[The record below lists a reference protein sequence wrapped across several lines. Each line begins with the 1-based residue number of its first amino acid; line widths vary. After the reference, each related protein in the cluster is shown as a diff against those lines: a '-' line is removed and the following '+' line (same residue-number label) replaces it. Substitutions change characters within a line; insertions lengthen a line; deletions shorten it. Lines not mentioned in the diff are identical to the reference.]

1 MSLEHK
7 LAQLE
12 IEAVEGEIFLMSRR
26 ELRERFSFLN
36 GRIDTSR
43 LVRNLLWQDHNLIKA
58 GTLRPVEG
66 NIRSYWYAR
75 VKPVLARARARGFDD
90 KYSTLIRELR
100 DMVVEHKV
108 LRYADFGF
116 LDESRNQRQLG
127 QDNPH
132 IWCVAE
138 KTGHLNLLEQFH
150 RLYGVTF
157 YALGGQPSALG
168 SESFVA
174 MLKGAG
180 LNRASCLMV
189 SIVDF
194 DPAGLSIIES
204 FMHHLTA
211 LGFEGQLRHTSLI
224 HPARLTKEQIMLNR
238 YPLPRSSRQLTIRQ
252 DWLDRT
258 GGLKAYGYQSYGLEA
273 DAMSREQL
281 TQLFEQEI
289 TPHLNTSLQHLK
301 RRRLELELLAALK
314 ATLLKRLF

>member
-12 IEAVEGEIFLMSRR
+12 IEAVNGEIFLMNRR

-58 GTLRPVEG
+58 EALRPVEG

-75 VKPVLARARARGFDD
+75 VKPVLARAKARGFDD
-90 KYSTLIRELR
+90 KYGTVIDELR

-116 LDESRNQRQLG
+116 MDESRNQRQLG

-138 KTGHLNLLEQFH
+138 KTGHLSLLEQFH
-150 RLYGVTF
+150 RSYGVTI

-168 SESFVA
+168 SENFVA
-174 MLKGAG
+174 MLKNAG
-180 LNRASCLMV
+180 LNRASCVLV

-194 DPAGLSIIES
+194 DPAGLSIIKS
-204 FMHHLTA
+204 FINHLTA
-211 LGFEGQLRHTSLI
+211 MGFKGQLRHTSLI
-224 HPARLTKEQIMLNR
+224 HPARLTKKQIRLNR
-238 YPLPRSSRQLTIRQ
+238 YPLPTSTLRSNMGQH
-252 DWLDRT
+252 WLST
-258 GGLKAYGYQSYGLEA
+258 TKGLGPYGRGYEKYGLEA

-301 RRRLELELLAALK
+301 R
-314 ATLLKRLF
+314 LF